1 MQDTLVQ
8 LLGGEH
14 PLEKGQATYSS
25 FLGLPFGSA
34 GKESTCNVGDL
45 GSIPGLRRSS
55 REWKGYW
62 PRECHGLYNPWGHK
76 ESDTTERLSLHFTSL
91 TNNSVHINL
100 TAEMRWTN
108 SFKSTNYYKAP
119 NMVQII

>member
-14 PLEKGQATYSS
+14 PLEKGRATYSS

-108 SFKSTNYYKAP
+108 SFKSTNYKAP
-119 NMVQII
+119 NMVRII